1 MSNQQRA
8 LLESFIVDNEDLDE
22 LESQLVQFNIFE
34 AIGIIRQELRHSDF
48 LAFILNPSQNHR
60 LEDIFLKRLLKRVLL
75 EADIPIDSN
84 YLKLSPVDID
94 IADLKDAEVR
104 REWKHID
111 ILIHSPSNY
120 LVCAIENKID
130 SKEHSNQFE
139 YGQQAQQ
146 MDCNFPEADSR
157 TNRL

>member
-1 MSNQQRA
+1 MSNQQRE
-8 LLESFIVDNEDLDE
+8 LLESFIVDNEDLDK
-22 LESQLVQFNIFE
+22 LESQLAQFNIFE
-34 AIGIIRQELRHSDF
+34 AIGVIRQELRHSDF

-111 ILIHSPSNY
+111 ILIHSPSNH

-146 MDCNFPEADSR
+146 MDCNLQEADSR